1 LSLKTLICLV
11 ISSEYLAE
19 ISSEKVVLFES
30 RASFD
35 VLLSFFQ
42 VSHLLDLLL
51 VISLRRWIMNHPLI
65 SGLKKVILVRM
76 MPSSRPQ
83 IGRAERKVAIL
94 TEDLLV
100 DLGVSESLLLLRG
113 WWGTASAKINF
124 LKICVFHIVPVNVGE
139 IQILVE
145 LLGILASLHLSSL
158 LDGGV
163 FELLESVLGKR

>member
-1 LSLKTLICLV
+1 MV
-11 ISSEYLAE
+11 ISGEYLAE

-51 VISLRRWIMNHPLI
+51 VISLWRRIMNHPLI

-100 DLGVSESLLLLRG
+100 DLGVSESLIMMREK
-113 WWGTASAKINF
+113 GTATKINF

-145 LLGILASLHLSSL
+145 LLGILASLHFSSL

-163 FELLESVLGKR
+163 FELLETVLGKR